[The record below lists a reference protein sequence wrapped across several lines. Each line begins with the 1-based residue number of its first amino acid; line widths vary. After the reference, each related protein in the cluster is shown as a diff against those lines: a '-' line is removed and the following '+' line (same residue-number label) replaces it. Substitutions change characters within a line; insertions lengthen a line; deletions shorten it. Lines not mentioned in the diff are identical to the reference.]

1 MTSPLRIVY
10 AGTPEFAVPAL
21 LSLLKA
27 NYVVCAVYTQPDR
40 PAGRGRKLQPSPVKK
55 IATEWN
61 IPVCQPSSLKEESA
75 QQILQAHQADIMI
88 VAAYGLI
95 LPPPVL
101 QMFPHGCINI
111 HASLLP
117 RWRGA
122 APIHRAILAGDTE
135 TGITII
141 QMDKGLD
148 TGDMLLKITYPISVG
163 MNADQL
169 HDQLAAL
176 GSDAILETLSLLEKN
191 AFQPEPQNDDE
202 SCYAAKLEKSEALI
216 NWQHTAAE
224 LARQVNAFNPW
235 PVAETYLKNKR
246 LRIWEATAVTPQTPS
261 TSTQKPGD
269 IISTSASGIDVLTG
283 DGILRL
289 HKIQLPGKKPI
300 EVAAFLNA
308 NSVDGE
314 HLGQQ

>member
-27 NYVVCAVYTQPDR
+27 NYDVCAVYTQPDR

-61 IPVCQPSSLKEESA
+61 IPVCQPSSLKEETA
-75 QQILQAHQADIMI
+75 QQALQAHQADVMV

-95 LPPPVL
+95 LPPAVL
-101 QMFPHGCINI
+101 QAFPFGCINI

-135 TGITII
+135 TGITIM

-148 TGDMLLKITYPISVG
+148 TGDMLLKVTCPIATG

-169 HDQLAAL
+169 HDQLADL

-191 AFQPEPQNDDE
+191 ALQPEPQNDDE

-216 NWQHTAAE
+216 NWQHPAAE

-235 PVAETYLKNKR
+235 PVAETYLQGKR
-246 LRIWEATAVTPQTPS
+246 LRIWEASAIAS
-261 TSTQKPGD
+261 KAAAKNDQKPGD
-269 IISTSASGIDVLTG
+269 IINTSTSGIDVLTS
-283 DGILRL
+283 DGMLRL
-289 HKIQLPGKKPI
+289 HKIQLPGKKPV
-300 EVAAFLNA
+300 EAAAFLNA

>member
-1 MTSPLRIVY
+1 MTSPLKIIY

-21 LSLLKA
+21 LALLEAK
-27 NYVVCAVYTQPDR
+27 YDVCAVYTQPDR
-40 PAGRGRKLQPSPVKK
+40 PAGRGRKLQLSPIKK
-55 IATEWN
+55 VATEWN
-61 IPVCQPSSLKEESA
+61 IPVCQPPSLKDETA
-75 QQILQAHQADIMI
+75 QQILQAHQADLMI

-95 LPPPVL
+95 LPTAVL

-135 TGITII
+135 TGITIM
-141 QMDKGLD
+141 QMDKELD
-148 TGDMLLKITYPISVG
+148 TGDMLLKTACPITPG

-176 GSDAILETLSLLEKN
+176 GSDAMLETLALLEKN
-191 AFQPEPQNDDE
+191 ALQPQSQNNDE

-235 PVAETYLKNKR
+235 PVAETYWQNKR
-246 LRIWEATAVTPQTPS
+246 LRIWEASTVITQTSP
-261 TSTQKPGD
+261 TSNQKPGD
-269 IISTSASGIDVLTG
+269 IVNTSPSGIDVLTG

-289 HKIQLPGKKPI
+289 HKIQLPGKKPV
-300 EVAAFLNA
+300 EAAAFLNA

>member
-1 MTSPLRIVY
+1 MTSPLRIIY

-27 NYVVCAVYTQPDR
+27 NYDVCAVYTQPDR
-40 PAGRGRKLQPSPVKK
+40 PAGRGRKLQASPVKK

-61 IPVCQPSSLKEESA
+61 IPVCQPSSLKEENA
-75 QQILQAHQADIMI
+75 QQALQAHQADIMI

-95 LPPPVL
+95 LPLPVL

-135 TGITII
+135 TGITIM

-148 TGDMLLKITYPISVG
+148 TGDMLLKITCPITVG

-169 HDQLAAL
+169 HDQLAEL

-191 AFQPEPQNDDE
+191 ALQPEPQNDDK

-235 PVAETYLKNKR
+235 PVAETYLQNKR
-246 LRIWEATAVTPQTPS
+246 LRIWEASAVTPQTPPA
-261 TSTQKPGD
+261 STQKPGD

-300 EVAAFLNA
+300 EAAAFLNA

-314 HLGQQ
+314 YLGQQ

>member
-21 LSLLKA
+21 LSLLEA
-27 NYVVCAVYTQPDR
+27 DYDVCAVYTQPDR

-61 IPVCQPSSLKEESA
+61 IPVCQPSSLKEETA
-75 QQILQAHQADIMI
+75 QQALQAHQADVMV

-95 LPPPVL
+95 LPPAVL
-101 QMFPHGCINI
+101 QAFPFGCINI

-135 TGITII
+135 TGITIM

-148 TGDMLLKITYPISVG
+148 TGDMLLKVTCPIITG

-169 HDQLAAL
+169 HDQLADL

-191 AFQPEPQNDDE
+191 ALQPEPQNDDE

-235 PVAETYLKNKR
+235 PVSETYLQGKR
-246 LRIWEATAVTPQTPS
+246 LRIWEASAIAS
-261 TSTQKPGD
+261 KAAKNDQKPGD
-269 IISTSASGIDVLTG
+269 IINTSTSGIDVLTG
-283 DGILRL
+283 GGILRL
-289 HKIQLPGKKPI
+289 HKIQLPGKKPV
-300 EVAAFLNA
+300 EAAAFLNA

>member
-27 NYVVCAVYTQPDR
+27 NYDVCAVYTQPDR

-61 IPVCQPSSLKEESA
+61 IPVCQPSSLKEETA
-75 QQILQAHQADIMI
+75 QQALQAHQADVMI

-95 LPPPVL
+95 LPPAVL
-101 QMFPHGCINI
+101 QAFPFGCINI

-135 TGITII
+135 TGITIM

-148 TGDMLLKITYPISVG
+148 TGDMLLKVTCPISAG

-169 HDQLAAL
+169 HDQLAKL
-176 GSDAILETLSLLEKN
+176 GSDAILETLSLLGKN
-191 AFQPEPQNDDE
+191 ALQPEPQNDDE

-235 PVAETYLKNKR
+235 PVAETYLQGKR
-246 LRIWEATAVTPQTPS
+246 LRIWEASAIAS
-261 TSTQKPGD
+261 KAAKNDQKTGD
-269 IISTSASGIDVLTG
+269 IINTSTSGIDVLTG

-289 HKIQLPGKKPI
+289 HKIQLPGKKPV
-300 EVAAFLNA
+300 EAAAFLNA

-314 HLGQQ
+314 HLDQQ